1 MTRRILILIAALIA
15 AAVFA
20 CVPAQAIVGGQL
32 AGDQYGA
39 VGEVVLQP
47 SNPSFPMFDLCS
59 GFLISP
65 TVFVTA
71 GHCANEALAD
81 QAMFGGTIGAALEPT
96 FDPAHST
103 FRPAASVF
111 VHPDF
116 LANQHS
122 YESPDV
128 AVLVLEH
135 PVTGVEPIALP
146 APGAA
151 DRLAHGT
158 QLTTVG
164 YGFTRDC
171 GTDLGHCQVSY
182 DPARRYATE
191 TLISTSRWFITVEQ
205 NPNAQGEGGICRGD
219 SGGPHLL
226 PGTSTAVA
234 VTTASVSKW
243 CWSTSRDSRLDTP
256 GVLQFLRQFAPSA

>member
-1 MTRRILILIAALIA
+1 MAQRIFILMAALVA
-15 AAVFA
+15 TAV
-20 CVPAQAIVGGQL
+20 VSGTPADAIVGGQL

-39 VGEVVLQP
+39 VGEVVFQP
-47 SNPSFPMFDLCS
+47 GGGSPKFDLCS

-71 GHCANEALAD
+71 GHCALEALGI
-81 QAMFGGTIGAALEPT
+81 QAGIGGTIGAAFEPT
-96 FDPAHST
+96 FDASTST
-103 FRPAASVF
+103 FRAAASVV

-122 YESPDV
+122 YQSPDV
-128 AVLVLEH
+128 AVLLLEQ
-135 PVTGVEPIALP
+135 PVTDLDPISLP
-146 APGAA
+146 TAGAA
-151 DRLAHGT
+151 DSLAHGA

-171 GTDLGHCQVSY
+171 ETDLGHCQVAY

-191 TLISTSRWFITVEQ
+191 TLNSVSQWFITVDQ

-226 PGTSTAVA
+226 PGTTTAIA
-234 VTTASVSKW
+234 VTTAFESKW
-243 CWSTSRDSRLDTP
+243 CWSSSRDTRLDTP
-256 GVLQFLRQFAPSA
+256 SVLAFLHTYAPGA

>member
-1 MTRRILILIAALIA
+1 MASKTVIWIAACLA
-15 AAVFA
+15 GAVVFCA
-20 CVPAQAIVGGQL
+20 PADAIVGGQL
-32 AGDQYGA
+32 AGTRYGA
-39 VGEVVLQP
+39 VGEVVFQP
-47 SNPSFPMFDLCS
+47 ADGSPMFDLCS

-71 GHCANEALAD
+71 GHCALDALGI
-81 QAMFGGTIGAALEPT
+81 QANFPGTIGAAFEPK
-96 FDPAHST
+96 FDPSSST
-103 FRPAASVF
+103 FRPAASVD

-122 YESPDV
+122 YQSPDV
-128 AVLVLEH
+128 AVLVLAQPMEG
-135 PVTGVEPIALP
+135 VTRIDLP
-146 APGAA
+146 TVGAA
-151 DRLAHGT
+151 DRLPTNT

-171 GTDLGHCQVSY
+171 GTDLGHCQVAY

-191 TLISTSRWFITVEQ
+191 TLNSVSQWFITVDQ

-226 PGTSTAVA
+226 PGTTTAIA
-234 VTTASVSKW
+234 VTTAFESKW
-243 CWSTSRDSRLDTP
+243 CWSSSRDTRLDTP
-256 GVLQFLRQFAPSA
+256 SVLAFLHTYAPTA